1 MTFNDFCRTHAF
13 DRDACA
19 FAHSVGWWTGDAG
32 GGKGVPFILYLD
44 ATIEKNQC
52 RRTVWQWHCER
63 GIHERSDRCVS
74 THARAPLDTLDI
86 GQPWSRWPGEPN
98 FENGKLVCPVSTFI
112 RSFGLPSF
120 LPRCAPVVGSP
131 CGRLDPKR
139 GGRQETGGDRSGG
152 HFFDSGS
159 SRSVLIGHT
168 TLVIVIHDFSR
179 RSVARSCHE
188 KCDFFGF
195 FADLQKGVLHDSDMC
210 SRETYRLL
218 PRNDAKLV
226 LEWNK
231 NI

>member
-1 MTFNDFCRTHAF
+1 MRP
-13 DRDACA
+13 
-19 FAHSVGWWTGDAG
+19 TGP
-32 GGKGVPFILYLD
+32 K
-44 ATIEKNQC
+44 E
-52 RRTVWQWHCER
+52 RRTS
-63 GIHERSDRCVS
+63 G
-74 THARAPLDTLDI
+74 
-86 GQPWSRWPGEPN
+86 N
-98 FENGKLVCPVSTFI
+98 
-112 RSFGLPSF
+112 
-120 LPRCAPVVGSP
+120 
-131 CGRLDPKR
+131 
-139 GGRQETGGDRSGG
+139 GGDFRSGG